1 MPTPHEKRQQLRELL
16 DGPKIIRSMGAHDVF
31 TALLLEE
38 AGFQAMFLGGF
49 GAAASLH
56 GLPDLNFLGLDEM
69 AAAVRRMATRVDVP
83 VIADADTGYGDLHNV
98 ARTVEEFERAGAAGL
113 LIEDQVFP
121 KRCHFEKKAVIPAD
135 EMILKIRAAVRAK
148 ADDDLVIV
156 ARTDARAVEGLD
168 SAIDR
173 VNRACDAG
181 ADIAFIEAPES
192 VEELEEIARRV
203 PWPKFANML
212 SFGKTPILTAQDLED
227 LGYKFVVAPIETLLV
242 AAKAILSLSR
252 TFLDDGDARSLESS
266 MMTFDEI
273 KSLLGLDEYLGLRD
287 ELSS

>member
-121 KRCHFEKKAVIPAD
+121 KRCGHFEKKSVIPAD

-192 VEELEEIARRV
+192 VEELEEIARRRRNAV
-203 PWPKFANML
+203 GVHRASYCLRMQRWVISKDFPL
-212 SFGKTPILTAQDLED
+212 SDHSNQWKQKSHRLDLHQ
-227 LGYKFVVAPIETLLV
+227 
-242 AAKAILSLSR
+242 
-252 TFLDDGDARSLESS
+252 
-266 MMTFDEI
+266 
-273 KSLLGLDEYLGLRD
+273 
-287 ELSS
+287 